1 MEVTKTE
8 QKKEKIIFKNED
20 SLRGLWNNIT
30 HTKIHITEVPEGKK
44 RERQRGAGEIITE
57 KLPNLGNKTDIQV
70 QKAQIVPNKVNPKEV
85 HTKTH

>member
-1 MEVTKTE
+1 MDLENKVMEVTKTE

-44 RERQRGAGEIITE
+44 RERERSRRNNNWKITILGE
-57 KLPNLGNKTDIQV
+57 
-70 QKAQIVPNKVNPKEV
+70 
-85 HTKTH
+85 

>member
-1 MEVTKTE
+1 MDLENKVMEVTKTE

-44 RERQRGAGEIITE
+44 RERERSRRNNNWKITKLGE
-57 KLPNLGNKTDIQV
+57 
-70 QKAQIVPNKVNPKEV
+70 
-85 HTKTH
+85 

>member
-1 MEVTKTE
+1 MDLENKVMEVTKTE

-44 RERQRGAGEIITE
+44 RERERSRR
-57 KLPNLGNKTDIQV
+57 NN
-70 QKAQIVPNKVNPKEV
+70 N
-85 HTKTH
+85 